1 MTRPTVTYGL
11 LNTYVHVAARLRG
24 DAVGALT
31 GMLGTGIAG
40 AALLSEA
47 LGETLGE
54 ALAAARG
61 AAAGAYAEPG
71 AATGAGGLSVTA

>member
-54 ALAAARG
+54 ARG
-61 AAAGAYAEPG
+61 AAAGAYAEPC